1 MSRKKL
7 LNYYRLKAV
16 GCGSGCKPAEDYVM
30 SRSDLELIVSLRLL
44 FLGLNILHDHLIGH
58 IARTSH
64 KVPSSPDMTSPIL
77 LPYVWKLHQDL
88 PRCLSF
94 DILHQLT
101 CRKTR
106 GHRHKQMYMI
116 PRYMP
121 FQDLNI
127 VRQTDLSHQLSDSKS
142 YFLNQYRS
150 TVFRYPD
157 EMQLDIIPGMRRG
170 SIELHAPNY
179 TKVIA

>member
-1 MSRKKL
+1 
-7 LNYYRLKAV
+7 
-16 GCGSGCKPAEDYVM
+16 M
-30 SRSDLELIVSLRLL
+30 SRSNLELIISLRLRL
-44 FLGLNILHDHLIGH
+44 LGLNILHDHLIGH

-77 LPYVWKLHQDL
+77 LPYVWKLHQYL
-88 PRCLSF
+88 PRGLAF

-106 GHRHKQMYMI
+106 RHRHKQMYMI

-121 FQDLNI
+121 FQDLDL

-142 YFLNQYRS
+142 YFLSQYRS
-150 TVFRYPD
+150 TVFRDPN

-170 SIELHAPNY
+170 SIELHAANY